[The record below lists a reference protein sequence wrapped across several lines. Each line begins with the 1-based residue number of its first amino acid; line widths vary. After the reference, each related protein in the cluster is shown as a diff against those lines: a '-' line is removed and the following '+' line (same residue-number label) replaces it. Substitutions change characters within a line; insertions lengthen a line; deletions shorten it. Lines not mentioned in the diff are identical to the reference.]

1 MPKRLRSAG
10 RGSGR
15 RSACGVSSEQ
25 FSELHRAIALS
36 SPGVTVTNARDK
48 ELQLPKI
55 LKLDALVRASF

>member
-1 MPKRLRSAG
+1 MDRAGGQPVVSA
-10 RGSGR
+10 
-15 RSACGVSSEQ
+15 ASS
-25 FSELHRAIALS
+25 FLSCIRAIALS